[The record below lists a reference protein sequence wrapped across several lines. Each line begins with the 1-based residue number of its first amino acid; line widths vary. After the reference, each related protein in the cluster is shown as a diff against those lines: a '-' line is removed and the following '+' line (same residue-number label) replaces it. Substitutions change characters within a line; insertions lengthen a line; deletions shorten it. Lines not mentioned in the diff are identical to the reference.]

1 MLNFV
6 IFGAPG
12 SGKGTYSAKLKEIFQ
27 LEHISTGDVLRG
39 EIRKGSDLGIV
50 AKSYIDKG
58 QLIPDELMIGILA
71 NVYDNLP
78 AGSNGVILD
87 GFPRTI
93 TQAEA
98 LAKMFDERNEKLTAV
113 IDLEVS
119 QDILLAR
126 LLRRAKLEG
135 RADDNEETIKKRFEV
150 YHTQTKPLA
159 DYFKEMGV
167 LKSFYYTDE
176 LGPEGM
182 VREIADY
189 IKSL

>member
-182 VREIADY
+182 VREIAEY

>member
-182 VREIADY
+182 VREIAEY
-189 IKSL
+189 INSL

>member
-159 DYFKEMGV
+159 DYFKEIGV

-182 VREIADY
+182 VREIAEY

>member
-12 SGKGTYSAKLKEIFQ
+12 SGKGTYSARLKEIFN

-39 EIRKGSDLGIV
+39 EIRNNTELGLI

-58 QLIPDELMIGILA
+58 QLIPDDLMIGILA

-78 AGSNGVILD
+78 ADSKGVILD

-98 LAKMFDERNEKLTAV
+98 LGKMFEERNEKLTAV

-119 QDILLAR
+119 EDILLAR

-150 YHTQTKPLA
+150 YYTQTKPLA
-159 DYFKEMGV
+159 DYFTEMGV

-176 LGPEGM
+176 IGPEGM
-182 VREIADY
+182 VRDIAEY